1 MGPHPEPTVANLN
14 RSNISIDKGLDE
26 RVPGSGSGVSGLNWG
41 IKKWGLSPPEEPP
54 LVAE

>member
-1 MGPHPEPTVANLN
+1 MGPHPEPTVVNLN

-41 IKKWGLSPPEEPP
+41 IKKWGPPPEEPP